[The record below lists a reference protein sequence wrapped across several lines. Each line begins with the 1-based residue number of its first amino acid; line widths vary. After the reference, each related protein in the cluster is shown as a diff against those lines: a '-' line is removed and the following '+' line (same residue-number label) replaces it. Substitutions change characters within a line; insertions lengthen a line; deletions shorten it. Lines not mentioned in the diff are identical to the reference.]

1 MQTHGKYGKM
11 LTVRDGYLECP
22 TCRRNKRMMQ
32 ILPNTS
38 GRNLV
43 VFCRDCK
50 TEHIV
55 DIVAGSHVIKVNSNH
70 ICNGP
75 WASCDPMS

>member
-1 MQTHGKYGKM
+1 MQNETKYGKI
-11 LTVRDGYLECP
+11 LTVKDGWLECP
-22 TCRRNKRMMQ
+22 NCHRNKRMMRV
-32 ILPNTS
+32 LPNTS

-55 DIVAGSHVIKVNSNH
+55 DIVEGR
-70 ICNGP
+70 CLEGRGR
-75 WASCDPMS
+75 

>member
-11 LTVRDGYLECP
+11 LTVRNGYLECP
-22 TCRRNKRMMQ
+22 TCRRNKRLMQ
-32 ILPNTS
+32 ILPETS
-38 GRNLV
+38 GQNLV

-55 DIVAGSHVIKVNSNH
+55 DIVKGQCFESR
-70 ICNGP
+70 GR
-75 WASCDPMS
+75 